1 MATLIGVPS
10 GTNKFNTDLKKGKM
24 IWKKERSFTK
34 EYLILADHLDESSQS
49 IMKLIPPV
57 GSILNGCACKSVH
70 VSENETVIHPKTG
83 ETTVLIH
90 VVCEFNS
97 DVKLDP
103 TEFPPS
109 IKFGSSTVEE
119 AMVRDVKGKM
129 IETVNHE
136 RLVCSRPHIMPSL
149 EISRYEAYPWNPN
162 VNFTHAN
169 HLNAAPFWGAPAKH
183 ALLRPI
189 SCEYV
194 QLEILDD
201 VKTWFCKTTYHI
213 DFDFKAGTNEPWKL
227 RLLHYGNLIRE
238 SLSTNNIIQAIDSEG
253 RPRQVNL
260 GMDGFELPPSAQEPV
275 FLEFDQYDTADF
287 DELGINAAQLGFQIS
302 TN

>member
-1 MATLIGVPS
+1 MATLIGVPT
-10 GTNKFNTDLKKGKM
+10 GTNNYNTDLKKGKM
-24 IWKKERSFTK
+24 IWKKERSFSK
-34 EYLILADHLDESSQS
+34 EYLILADHIDESAES
-49 IMKLIPPV
+49 IMKLGPAL
-57 GSILNGCACKSVH
+57 GSVVYGCVCKSVH
-70 VSENETVIHPKTG
+70 VSENETVVHPRSNELTIL
-83 ETTVLIH
+83 VH
-90 VVCEFNS
+90 VTCEFSS
-97 DVKLDP
+97 DAKLDP

-109 IKFGSSTVEE
+109 IKFGSSTVEV

-169 HLNAAPFWGAPAKH
+169 HLNASPFWGAPAKH

-194 QLEILDD
+194 QLELVDD
-201 VKTWFCKTTYHI
+201 QKTWFCKTSYHI
-213 DFDFKAGTNEPWKL
+213 DFDFKADTNEPWKL
-227 RLLHYGNLIRE
+227 RLLHYGNYVRE
-238 SLSTNNIIQAIDSEG
+238 SQSTTNIIQAIDSEG

-260 GMDGFELPPSAQEPV
+260 DLDGFELSPSATEPV
-275 FLEFDQYDTADF
+275 FLEFDQYDTAEFND
-287 DELGINAAQLGFQIS
+287 LGINANQLGFALS
-302 TN
+302 